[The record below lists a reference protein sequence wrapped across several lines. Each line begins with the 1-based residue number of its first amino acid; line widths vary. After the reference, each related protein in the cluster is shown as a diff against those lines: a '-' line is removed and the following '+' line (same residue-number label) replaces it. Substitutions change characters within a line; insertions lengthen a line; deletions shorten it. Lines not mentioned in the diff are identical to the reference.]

1 MNNNFYTEV
10 RNAQIVLY
18 LLKAR
23 GIKKVIASPG
33 TQNMAIVVSMQHDP
47 FFEMY
52 SAADERS
59 AAYMA
64 CGLAAESGEPVV
76 LSCTGATASRNYVS
90 GLTEAYYR
98 HLPVIAL
105 TSSAPLTMIGHDIA
119 QTIDRSQI
127 QKDIA
132 KISVIARTVRNPE
145 DEWDC
150 MIQVNKALLE
160 LNHHGT
166 GPVHINI
173 EKTDG
178 DFHVRELPPVRVI
191 NRLTL
196 TDAFPALPQK
206 RIAIFIGSHV
216 PWESR
221 LTDLVDSFCEKYDAV
236 VFCDQTSNYQGK
248 YRVRASLL
256 ASQDYYVSPV
266 FESNL
271 LIHLGDVSGDYYL
284 SGKMGKTKEVWRVCE
299 DGTIKDTFKKLS
311 TVFEMNEF
319 DFFYHYT
326 SESGNSTN
334 REGSYLEE
342 CQREMASVT
351 KCLPEL
357 PYSNI
362 WIAQTLSSLIPKDSI
377 LHFGILNS
385 LRAWNFF
392 EIDPSI
398 TAFSNVGGFG
408 IDGGVSS
415 LIGSSLAQQDK
426 LHFGFFGDLAFFYDM
441 NVLGNRH
448 VGNNVRIMLINNAK
462 GTEFKLYSH
471 PASLLGNE
479 ADEFIAAG
487 RHYGNKSPL
496 LVKHYAED
504 LGFEYLAAS
513 NKDEFERV
521 MHIFINPSHSKKPM
535 VFEVFTDSEDENKA
549 LMLLNKMKKSKD
561 YQRKEKIMN
570 IIGED
575 NAHAIMRMVKSLSEL
590 GH

>member
-1 MNNNFYTEV
+1 MNNQFYTEV

-23 GIKKVIASPG
+23 GVKKVIASPG

-47 FFEMY
+47 YFEMY

-105 TSSAPLTMIGHDIA
+105 TSSAPLTMIGHNIA

-132 KISVIARTVRNPE
+132 KISVVARTVRTAE

-178 DFHVRELPPVRVI
+178 DFHVQDLPPVRII
-191 NRLTL
+191 NRISL
-196 TDAFPALPQK
+196 TDEFPSIPQGK
-206 RIAIFIGSHV
+206 IAIFVGSHIAWS
-216 PWESR
+216 PE
-221 LTDLVDSFCEKYDAV
+221 LTKEVDKFCENYNSV
-236 VFCDQTSNYQGK
+236 VFCDQTSNYNGRYK
-248 YRVRASLL
+248 VRASLL
-256 ASQDYYVSPV
+256 ASQDFYVSPV
-266 FESNL
+266 FLSRL
-271 LIHLGDVSGDYYL
+271 TIYLGDVSGDYYIN
-284 SGKMGKTKEVWRVCE
+284 GRIGRTQEVWRVCE
-299 DGTIKDTFKKLS
+299 DGAIKDPFKRLTK
-311 TVFEMNEF
+311 VFEMNEQ
-319 DFFYHYT
+319 DFFKRINNEYT
-326 SESGNSTN
+326 NSTDAQD
-334 REGSYLEE
+334 SYLEE
-342 CQREMASVT
+342 CINEIVT
-351 KCLPEL
+351 IVNKIPEL
-357 PYSNI
+357 PFSNI
-362 WIAQTLSSLIPKDSI
+362 WIAQTLSSQMPQNSI

-392 EIDPSI
+392 ETDSSI
-398 TAFSNVGGFG
+398 SAYSNVGGFG

-448 VGNNVRIMLINNAK
+448 VGANVRIMLINNAK
-462 GTEFKLYSH
+462 GSEFKLYSH
-471 PASLLGNE
+471 PASLLGCE
-479 ADEFIAAG
+479 ADEYIAAA
-487 RHYGNKSPL
+487 RHYGNKSPQ

-521 MHIFINPSHSKKPM
+521 MQIFINPSHSKKPM
-535 VFEVFTDSEDENKA
+535 LFEVFTDSEEENNA
-549 LMLLNKMKKSKD
+549 LMLLNKIEKSKE

-570 IIGED
+570 LIGED
-575 NAHAIMRMVKSLSEL
+575 RAHAIKSLITKIKK
-590 GH
+590 

>member
-1 MNNNFYTEV
+1 MNNQYYTEV

-23 GIKKVIASPG
+23 GIRKVIASPG
-33 TQNMAIVVSMQHDP
+33 TQNMAIVVSMQHDS

-105 TSSAPLTMIGHDIA
+105 TSSAPLTMIGHNIA

-132 KISVIARTVRNPE
+132 KISVVARTVRTPE

-178 DFHVRELPPVRVI
+178 DFHVQELPPVRVI
-191 NRLTL
+191 DRISLTNE
-196 TDAFPALPQK
+196 FPSIPQGM
-206 RIAIFIGSHV
+206 IAIFVGSHIV
-216 PWESR
+216 WTPE
-221 LTDLVDSFCEKYDAV
+221 LTKEVDTFCKNHNAV
-236 VFCDQTSNYQGK
+236 VFCDQTSNYKGMYQ
-248 YRVRASLL
+248 VRASLL

-266 FESNL
+266 FLSQL
-271 LIHLGDVSGDYYL
+271 TIHIGDVSGDYYI
-284 SGKMGKTKEVWRVCE
+284 SGKIGRTKEVWRVCE
-299 DGTIKDTFKKLS
+299 DGAIKDPFKHLTK
-311 TVFEMNEF
+311 VFEMSELEF
-319 DFFYHYT
+319 FKCINAKCINTEPKD
-326 SESGNSTN
+326 
-334 REGSYLEE
+334 SYLEE
-342 CQREMASVT
+342 CKREIVNIT
-351 KCLPEL
+351 KKIPEL
-357 PYSNI
+357 PFSNI
-362 WIAQTLSSLIPKDSI
+362 WIAQTLSSQMPKDSI

-392 EIDPSI
+392 EVDATIS
-398 TAFSNVGGFG
+398 AYSNVGGFG

-415 LIGSSLAQQDK
+415 LIGSSLAQKDK

-462 GTEFKLYSH
+462 GSEFKLYSH
-471 PASLLGNE
+471 PASQLGAE
-479 ADEFIAAG
+479 ADEYIAAA

-504 LGFEYLAAS
+504 LGFKYLSAS
-513 NKDEFERV
+513 SKEEFETT
-521 MHIFINPSHSKKPM
+521 MQKFISAELSDKPI
-535 VFEVFTDSEDENKA
+535 VFEVFTDSEDENEA
-549 LMLLNKMKKSKD
+549 LKLLNKIEKSKE
-561 YQRKEKIMN
+561 YQRKDIIKK
-570 IIGED
+570 IIGEGTI
-575 NAHAIMRMVKSLSEL
+575 HTVKEIINKL
-590 GH
+590 

>member
-1 MNNNFYTEV
+1 MNNQYYTEV

-23 GIKKVIASPG
+23 GIRKVIASPG
-33 TQNMAIVVSMQHDP
+33 TQNMAIVVSMQHDS

-105 TSSAPLTMIGHDIA
+105 TSSAPLTMIGHNIA

-132 KISVIARTVRNPE
+132 KISVVARTVRTPE

-178 DFHVRELPPVRVI
+178 DFHVQELPPVRVI
-191 NRLTL
+191 DRISLTNE
-196 TDAFPALPQK
+196 FPSIPQGK
-206 RIAIFIGSHV
+206 IAIFVGSHIV
-216 PWESR
+216 WTPE
-221 LTDLVDSFCEKYDAV
+221 LTKEVDTFCKNHNAV
-236 VFCDQTSNYQGK
+236 VFCDQTSNYNGIYQ
-248 YRVRASLL
+248 VRASLL

-266 FESNL
+266 FLSQL
-271 LIHLGDVSGDYYL
+271 TIHIGDVSGDYYI
-284 SGKMGKTKEVWRVCE
+284 SGKMGRTKEVWRVCE
-299 DGTIKDTFKKLS
+299 DGAIKDPFKHLTK
-311 TVFEMNEF
+311 VFEMNELE
-319 DFFYHYT
+319 FFKRI
-326 SESGNSTN
+326 NAKCTN
-334 REGSYLEE
+334 TDAQDSYLEE
-342 CQREMASVT
+342 CKREIANIIN
-351 KCLPEL
+351 KIPEL
-357 PYSNI
+357 PFSNI
-362 WIAQTLSSLIPKDSI
+362 WIAQTLSSQMPKNSI

-392 EIDPSI
+392 EVDATIS
-398 TAFSNVGGFG
+398 AYSNVGGFG

-415 LIGSSLAQQDK
+415 LIGSSLAQKDT

-462 GTEFKLYSH
+462 GSEFKLYSH
-471 PASLLGNE
+471 PASQLGAE
-479 ADEFIAAG
+479 ADEYIAAA

-504 LGFEYLAAS
+504 LGFKYLSAS
-513 NKDEFERV
+513 SKEEFETT
-521 MHIFINPSHSKKPM
+521 MQEFISSELSDKPI
-535 VFEVFTDSEDENKA
+535 VFEVFTDSEDENNA
-549 LMLLNKMKKSKD
+549 LKLLNRIEKSKE
-561 YQRKEKIMN
+561 YQRKQKIMN

-575 NAHAIMRMVKSLSEL
+575 NAHAIKNILNKIKK
-590 GH
+590 

>member
-1 MNNNFYTEV
+1 MNNQHYTEV

-23 GIKKVIASPG
+23 GIRKVIASPG

-98 HLPVIAL
+98 HLPVVAL
-105 TSSAPLTMIGHDIA
+105 TSSAPLTMIGHNIA

-132 KISVIARTVRNPE
+132 KISVVARTIRTPE
-145 DEWDC
+145 DERDC
-150 MIQVNKALLE
+150 IIQVNKALLE
-160 LNHHGT
+160 LDHHGK

-178 DFHVRELPPVRVI
+178 DFHVQELPKVRVI
-191 NRLTL
+191 DRICCKNS
-196 TDAFPALPQK
+196 FPALPNGK
-206 RIAIFIGSHV
+206 IGIFVGSHQK
-216 PWESR
+216 WA
-221 LTDLVDSFCEKYDAV
+221 DILVETVEEFCDKFNAV
-236 VFCDQTSNYQGK
+236 VFCDQTSNYHG
-248 YRVRASLL
+248 RHGVRGSII
-256 ASQDYYVSPV
+256 ASQDYYLSPI
-266 FESNL
+266 FECAL
-271 LIHLGDVSGDYYL
+271 LIHIGEVSGDYYL
-284 SGKMGKTKEVWRVCE
+284 SGRVGRAHEVWRVSE
-299 DGTIKDTFKKLS
+299 DGEIKDTFKKL
-311 TVFEMNEF
+311 TKIFEMDEVS
-319 DFFYHYT
+319 FFKYYN
-326 SESGNSTN
+326 SERENVEQEGENPYLAECNS
-334 REGSYLEE
+334 EYDKIV
-342 CQREMASVT
+342 A
-351 KCLPEL
+351 KIPDLPF
-357 PYSNI
+357 SNI
-362 WIAQTLSSLIPKDSI
+362 WIAQTLAAQMPKDSI

-392 EIDPSI
+392 KVDSSI
-398 TAFSNVGGFG
+398 SSFSNVGGFG

-415 LIGSSLAQQDK
+415 LIGSSVAAPDK

-471 PASLLGNE
+471 PASLLGDE
-479 ADEFIAAG
+479 ADEYIAAA

-504 LGFEYLAAS
+504 LGFKYLTAS
-513 NKDEFERV
+513 CKEDFLQV
-521 MHIFINPSHSKKPM
+521 MSSFLSPSISDKSI
-535 VFEVFTDSEDENKA
+535 VFEVFTDTNDENMA
-549 LMLLNKMKKSKD
+549 LSLMNRIEKSKENK
-561 YQRKEKIMN
+561 RNKLIKK

-575 NAHAIMRMVKSLSEL
+575 NVHTIKKIITKYKK
-590 GH
+590 